1 MKFSNVMHQH
11 SFSSPRI
18 ATIVL
23 LLIEHS
29 IEIIHFVCGRV
40 ELLAER
46 SEQFLVAFCQPPFYM
61 MAWRMYLFGQKMA
74 TRVEVFTI

>member
-1 MKFSNVMHQH
+1 MSCTSTVFLPQERLVLY
-11 SFSSPRI
+11 I

-23 LLIEHS
+23 LLMEHS

-46 SEQFLVAFCQPPFYM
+46 SEQFLVAFC
-61 MAWRMYLFGQKMA
+61 
-74 TRVEVFTI
+74 